1 MSVDIS
7 QNKDA
12 GLDPQYLIVKY
23 LIPILE
29 HKWFVLFCIVFF
41 LAITV
46 PLSSLIKPEYSS
58 SATVQLKKL
67 ETRSKKND
75 PDVGR
80 VDIGQV
86 VDDTPIFDTAI
97 AIMQSSTFRTKII
110 GNFDDHLETEL
121 EVPLDPPGQIIYNL
135 SSLIKKILKL
145 EKEIST
151 DEKLEL
157 ESKEK
162 QIQLSRLA
170 GRIDLRSDPKK
181 GTMRISA
188 RAFDP
193 KIASLLVDHYIAQW
207 IEENV
212 NYIKKVIQERLGNA
226 QTQLKK
232 DQAFLEEAVQQD
244 LAYRKEIGI
253 PIDRLIVP
261 DPNMQIELNRLHFAI
276 VKATE
281 NVDNVNIVVQNLVR
295 LSKSV
300 HDNTIILDP
309 SRVPF
314 DPSADSRVI
323 IIFFGLILG
332 IASGVAPILA
342 LEFYRGYI
350 RHEKDIL
357 LAVDIPIIGKLPNI
371 T

>member
-1 MSVDIS
+1 MSSNIP
-7 QNKDA
+7 QNQDA
-12 GLDPQYLIVKY
+12 GFDPQYLIVKY
-23 LIPILE
+23 LIPVLE
-29 HKWFVLFCIVFF
+29 HKWFVLFCIIVC
-41 LAITV
+41 LAIAV
-46 PLSSLIKPEYSS
+46 SLSLLVKPEYSS

-67 ETRSKKND
+67 ETKQQKGD

-86 VDDTPIFDTAI
+86 VDDTPIFNTAI

-110 GNFDDHLETEL
+110 GSFDDHLEKEL

-145 EKEIST
+145 EGKLST
-151 DEKLEL
+151 DEKLKL

-162 QIQLSRLA
+162 QIQLSRLSD
-170 GRIDLRSDPKK
+170 RIDLRSNPEL
-181 GTMRISA
+181 GTMRITA

-212 NYIKKVIQERLGNA
+212 NYIKNVIQDRLGVA

-261 DPNMQIELNRLHFAI
+261 DPNMQIDLNRLHLAI
-276 VKATE
+276 IKATE

-300 HDNTIILDP
+300 RDNTVILDS

-314 DPSADSRVI
+314 APSADSRLIVV
-323 IIFFGLILG
+323 FLGLILG
-332 IASGVAPILA
+332 IVSGVVPILA
-342 LEFYRGYI
+342 LEFYHGYI

-371 T
+371 I